1 MVSLPVF
8 FFFFT
13 KRDRA
18 GRLKFVERNWLSGV
32 VSEDKRKSVPPFG
45 ILPVTHFPE
54 VSLLLLRVLS
64 VLRGCCVGASGN
76 FRGYNSET
84 EELEW
89 IWILI
94 EEKIH
99 ISHQFAKMSN
109 NYELPWEFLGC
120 FYLQWGK
127 KYLIPSW
134 FCMFSHWQIND
145 QSII

>member
-1 MVSLPVF
+1 MSLPVF

-45 ILPVTHFPE
+45 ILPVMHFPE

-64 VLRGCCVGASGN
+64 VLRGCCVGASRT

-84 EELEW
+84 EELE
-89 IWILI
+89 
-94 EEKIH
+94 
-99 ISHQFAKMSN
+99 
-109 NYELPWEFLGC
+109 
-120 FYLQWGK
+120 
-127 KYLIPSW
+127 
-134 FCMFSHWQIND
+134 
-145 QSII
+145 